1 MKSYKVNNS
10 ASNNAKHFSPA
21 FNSLSLISRMVN
33 LSPAVRPTDPTRD
46 LNVAFVAKGPDSARN
61 NSENKNSKT
70 FRMTQTTSVVNLT
83 FAKRLSY

>member
-1 MKSYKVNNS
+1 MNNS

-61 NSENKNSKT
+61 NNSET

-83 FAKRLSY
+83 FAK